1 MTVKLTSFALL
12 LAGASLI
19 AGPAAAQRDD
29 PTLKKYCTGDYLT
42 YCGNLPPE
50 SPEVDRCF
58 EKNMSKISTNCKL
71 AIDAYEEGQNQKK
84 SHRSSRN

>member
-1 MTVKLTSFALL
+1 MTVKSTSFALL
-12 LAGASLI
+12 FAGASLI
-19 AGPAAAQRDD
+19 AGPAMAQRDD

-58 EKNMSKISTNCKL
+58 EKNMKKISANCKR
-71 AIDAYEEGQNQKK
+71 AIDAYEEAHKQ
-84 SHRSSRN
+84 SSSKN

>member
-1 MTVKLTSFALL
+1 MTLKPTSFALL
-12 LAGASLI
+12 FAGASLI
-19 AGPAAAQRDD
+19 AAPALAQRDD

-58 EKNMSKISTNCKL
+58 EKNMKKISVNCKR
-71 AIDAYEEGQNQKK
+71 AIDAYEEGLKQN
-84 SHRSSRN
+84 SSKN

>member
-12 LAGASLI
+12 LAGAALT
-19 AGPAAAQRDD
+19 AGPATAQRDD
-29 PTLKKYCTGDYLT
+29 PILKKYCTGDYLT

-58 EKNMSKISTNCKL
+58 EKNMKKISVNCKR
-71 AIDAYEEGQNQKK
+71 AIDAYEDSQKQSK
-84 SHRSSRN
+84 TIRN